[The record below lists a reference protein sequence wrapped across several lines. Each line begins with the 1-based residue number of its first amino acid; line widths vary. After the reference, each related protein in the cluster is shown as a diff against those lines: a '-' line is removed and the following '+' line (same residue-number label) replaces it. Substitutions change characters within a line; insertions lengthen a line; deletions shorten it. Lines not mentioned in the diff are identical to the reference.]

1 MLKSLGFWE
10 LKSYCRWL
18 NERLSGAQLQATTTN
33 DQALLLTFYKY
44 ETFGLLL
51 SLASNAPLMLVTGS
65 AFTIPKKTKPVGLFL
80 NSHAKNLRW
89 DEMTVIDEL
98 GRVVE
103 LVLTGG
109 ERNVIVL
116 IQLIPKAPNIIVTV
130 DDGKTQKNSKTR
142 KSIAWEKPKEAASHQ
157 QPEEISVEMDWAE
170 WCEETLRALF
180 MPNEKNRKKIDVDPR
195 LKVIQKK
202 QKALLTLRE
211 QLEQPIA
218 EEQREFGRTLQA
230 EGKFELAEEAFQ
242 KAKDSLRKRSGT
254 LERVAILEK
263 ELKDL
268 NKNLREEAFVP
279 SLQET
284 SSVKKQKSLMEKSE
298 AKGRRLDL
306 GAGVEAW
313 IGKSAKDNLALLR
326 KAQAWDLWLHL
337 KDYPGAHAIIS
348 HPRNTHV
355 GQREIQKTA
364 EWVIRE
370 SLKNENLGGK
380 YEVVVVECRFVRP
393 IKGDKLGR
401 VTYHSARSFMFS
413 S

>member
-18 NERLSGAQLQATTTN
+18 NEKLAGAQLQSVTTN
-33 DQALLLTFYKY
+33 DQAILLTFYKY

-51 SLASNAPLMLVTGS
+51 SLTSNAPLMLVTGA

-80 NSHAKNLRW
+80 NSHGKNLRW
-89 DEMTVIDEL
+89 NEMAVVEEL

-103 LVLTGG
+103 LVLSGG
-109 ERNVIVL
+109 EREVIL
-116 IQLIPKAPNIIVTV
+116 QIQLIPKAPNVIVAV
-130 DDGKTQKNSKTR
+130 NADHGKAGKTV
-142 KSIAWEKPKEAASHQ
+142 AWEKPKETAPHQ
-157 QPEEISVEMDWAE
+157 PPEETDVTIEWAE

-180 MPNEKNRKKIDVDPR
+180 IPNEKNRKNKDVDPR

-211 QLEQPIA
+211 QLEQPVE
-218 EEQREFGRTLQA
+218 EEQRKRGQELQA
-230 EGKFELAEEAFQ
+230 EGQFEKAEEAFQ
-242 KAKDSLRKRSGT
+242 KAKDSARKRSGT
-254 LERVAILEK
+254 LERVSILEK

-279 SLQET
+279 SLQEAPAG
-284 SSVKKQKSLMEKSE
+284 KKQKSLMEKSE
-298 AKGRRLDL
+298 AKGRRLTL
-306 GAGVEAW
+306 EAGAEAW

-348 HPRNTHV
+348 HPRNSQI
-355 GQREIQKTA
+355 GQKDIQKVA

-370 SLKNENLGGK
+370 SLKNEMMGAR